1 MNQFRDKVGMLVAI
15 ASAVCFALSNT
26 FAGLAYQGGATP
38 LTLSASR
45 FILPAVLL
53 LIVLRLQKQPLLMA
67 WRHGLGAGI
76 LGVVTI
82 IYTLALLTAI
92 DRLPIPIAILI
103 FYLFPIFTGMILAA
117 TGWDVFGRTK
127 IIGALIAFLGLA
139 LTLGVRF
146 GELDGLGMM
155 LAAIAAAGLATVSA
169 VSGRLIGGAD
179 PRQTTLHMSVVASL
193 TMLMV
198 VTIRGKLEMPVD
210 ATGWTGFWISNLLYA
225 AAMIG
230 FFYAIA
236 LIGAGAATFFSNLE
250 PLVVTGASFLLLGQA
265 LFPLQLVG
273 VVVVV
278 GALIIY
284 ARSGT
289 RQTTKLDKEPF

>member
-1 MNQFRDKVGMLVAI
+1 MYLAPLRDRPSWQRPPPPSPQLGNLVRRPW
-15 ASAVCFALSNT
+15 L
-26 FAGLAYQGGATP
+26 
-38 LTLSASR
+38 
-45 FILPAVLL
+45 
-53 LIVLRLQKQPLLMA
+53 
-67 WRHGLGAGI
+67 
-76 LGVVTI
+76 
-82 IYTLALLTAI
+82 
-92 DRLPIPIAILI
+92 
-103 FYLFPIFTGMILAA
+103 
-117 TGWDVFGRTK
+117 
-127 IIGALIAFLGLA
+127 
-139 LTLGVRF
+139 
-146 GELDGLGMM
+146 
-155 LAAIAAAGLATVSA
+155 IAAAGLATVSA

>member
-1 MNQFRDKVGMLVAI
+1 MKQSRYNIGVILAI
-15 ASAVCFALSNT
+15 GSAVCFALSNT

-38 LTLSASR
+38 FTLSASR
-45 FILPAVLL
+45 FLLPAALLLMVLL
-53 LIVLRLQKQPLLMA
+53 LQKQPLLMA

-92 DRLPIPIAILI
+92 DRLPTTIAILI
-103 FYLFPIFTGMILAA
+103 FYLFPIFTGAILAV
-117 TGWDVFGRTK
+117 TGWDAFGRTK
-127 IIGALIAFLGLA
+127 IIGVLIAFLGLA

-146 GELDGLGMM
+146 GELDGLGMI
-155 LAAIAAAGLATVSA
+155 LAAIAAAGLATVSS
-169 VSGRLIGGAD
+169 VSSRLIGGAD
-179 PRQTTLHMSVVASL
+179 PRQATLYISVAASL

-198 VTIRGKLEMPVD
+198 VAIRGKLEMPVD
-210 ATGWTGFWISNLLYA
+210 TTGWTGFWISNLLYA

-236 LIGAGAATFFSNLE
+236 LIGAGAATFFSNFE
-250 PLVVTGASFLLLGQA
+250 PLVVTIASFLLLGQS
-265 LFPLQLVG
+265 LLPLQLVG

-278 GALIIY
+278 GALIFY
-284 ARSGT
+284 AKADTG
-289 RQTTKLDKEPF
+289 QPPELDNEHL